1 MLAEGPFVHHVRTYF
16 HPMRNFAE
24 STDTDV
30 ENVVTVLKSELLNM
44 LIGISKRDQ
53 VVFQLKHF
61 SKLANSCEFK

>member
-1 MLAEGPFVHHVRTYF
+1 MKFAQGHFVHHVRTYF
-16 HPMRNFAE
+16 HAMSNFAG

-53 VVFQLKHF
+53 VVFQLKHL
-61 SKLANSCEFK
+61 SRLANSCKF